1 MERLLSQVKRYGNH
15 STKRTFEFG
24 CSADLKLFLQQYKMN
39 IEKCLKSMAMEE
51 SCQAECSE
59 RPIYE
64 FGGPGCSSRC
74 ALNAETALSQSER
87 HVILYSMIYV
97 DFENKNLHPNVREH
111 LWSRASGATQLM
123 KTYEGYPVDANAP
136 EGMRK
141 DYYTALTEAPNPP
154 NSSVG
159 TIKAD

>member
-1 MERLLSQVKRYGNH
+1 M
-15 STKRTFEFG
+15 
-24 CSADLKLFLQQYKMN
+24 
-39 IEKCLKSMAMEE
+39 
-51 SCQAECSE
+51 
-59 RPIYE
+59 
-64 FGGPGCSSRC
+64 
-74 ALNAETALSQSER
+74 
-87 HVILYSMIYV
+87 ILYSMIYV

-123 KTYEGYPVDANAP
+123 KTYEGYQVDANAP
-136 EGMRK
+136 EGMKK